1 METTIDEITNGFR
14 VWLTKRGHTAN
25 TVSNYTC
32 ATRSYLAV
40 ADNPWD
46 QEVFDAYLETLTA
59 SRERL
64 FNSSWRRFGDFLS
77 TKYPHV
83 ILPTKKRGMAG
94 RPRGNWNKHSK
105 RFLAPP
111 ADTPPLAPEEGLGE
125 NDGLGHWE
133 VYERSP
139 KLPEPV
145 LWAAARL
152 KNSLGISPR
161 QLARARWR
169 DELRVPRC
177 FLLIFN
183 AWSQRGKAPASSD
196 PVLAFEPGSSLAYP
210 PKALGV
216 AAGKFGLEHGSNRK
230 IDYTHIRTIED
241 AMAAVFG
248 DTKAKE
254 VWFTLASTES
264 ATEAPPKSANPVSIF
279 DGDIPMPGAIPDFA
293 KSQ

>member
-1 METTIDEITNGFR
+1 MDMQIEDLIKPFR
-14 VWLTKRGHTAN
+14 LWMKRDGLSGSTRNNYISAVRGYLLSVNDPWGQEDFDQYMATLTPSRKRLFLSGWRNFRTCMMMKWPDAKFPNKQQKRG
-25 TVSNYTC
+25 
-32 ATRSYLAV
+32 
-40 ADNPWD
+40 
-46 QEVFDAYLETLTA
+46 
-59 SRERL
+59 
-64 FNSSWRRFGDFLS
+64 
-77 TKYPHV
+77 
-83 ILPTKKRGMAG
+83 G
-94 RPRGNWNKHSK
+94 RPSKNWNKHSK

-111 ADTPPLAPEEGLGE
+111 VTPPLAPEAGLGE

-152 KNSLGISPR
+152 KNSLGISTR

-183 AWSQRGKAPASSD
+183 AWSQRGKSPASSD

-216 AAGKFGLEHGSNRK
+216 ATGKFGLEHGSNRK

-248 DTKAKE
+248 DAKAKE

-264 ATEAPPKSANPVSIF
+264 ATEAPSKSANPVSIF